1 MQYDSQK
8 SMKDCQRQLFQTL
21 KEEKLYGE
29 AKGLAEENPPQVAF
43 SLTPRMPRSK
53 GGMFYRYEW
62 PIYVYAKGTVEKKES
77 GVSIQA
83 RIVYGVHSVKAA
95 LLLLFAVFAVLFA
108 YRTVYQPQLPLY
120 WVAAGAAVGFGLIS
134 LLSWLTSRYGK
145 KGKGYTQQLEEF
157 VQQLAQET
165 ESTTTE

>member
-1 MQYDSQK
+1 MTVFK
-8 SMKDCQRQLFQTL
+8 AFLHVLNKCKGMVI
-21 KEEKLYGE
+21 LY
-29 AKGLAEENPPQVAF
+29 
-43 SLTPRMPRSK
+43 T
-53 GGMFYRYEW
+53 
-62 PIYVYAKGTVEKKES
+62 
-77 GVSIQA
+77 
-83 RIVYGVHSVKAA
+83 A

-145 KGKGYTQQLEEF
+145 KGKSYTQQLEEF